1 MEQIYRIGIDHG
13 YGNIKT
19 AHHIFES
26 GVMMAIFPHLCYT
39 ITNIRKGE
47 VSDACKGR

>member
-1 MEQIYRIGIDHG
+1 MNIKIVFNKFILVKEKIMEQVYRIGIDHG

-26 GVMMAIFPHLCYT
+26 
-39 ITNIRKGE
+39 
-47 VSDACKGR
+47 